1 MAKIKRKVEDK
12 RNEMEE
18 MEKVVLTL
26 YKAEVNLK
34 KKMGKWVCINRSKW
48 KRSERKPNQE
58 VMISMK

>member
-34 KKMGKWVCINRSKW
+34 KKKWGNGSVLIEANGREVKGNRT
-48 KRSERKPNQE
+48 KR
-58 VMISMK
+58 

>member
-1 MAKIKRKVEDK
+1 MEDK

-18 MEKVVLTL
+18 METVVLTL

-34 KKMGKWVCINRSKW
+34 NMGKWICINRSKW

>member
-34 KKMGKWVCINRSKW
+34 KKKNGEMDLY
-48 KRSERKPNQE
+48 
-58 VMISMK
+58 

>member
-34 KKMGKWVCINRSKW
+34 KKWGNGSVLIEANGREVKGNRT
-48 KRSERKPNQE
+48 KR
-58 VMISMK
+58 